1 MPAKFERWRPAQEE
15 ALQFLLRSTK
25 RAKAPSMPTG
35 SGKTAVYVGH
45 SLITREPTAFVTE
58 NIGLM
63 DQLLE
68 DFRDCGMVSLMG
80 KRRYTCDLKPEYT
93 CEDGHA
99 ARCPKKGTIGCPLS
113 HAEMAA
119 AVSPLVV
126 TNYDKWT
133 SSRKFGQGM
142 AHFTKVVFDEGHL
155 APEALARA
163 MQVVL
168 SHHEIEEVLG
178 VDFPKQR
185 EEMVDWKYWASWVR
199 AEAEEQMIA
208 AKALITGPDPKPTYV
223 RKYMHLRNLCKRLA
237 TIATCQPQN
246 WVCDEL
252 EKGFQFDPVKVARY
266 SESTLLLRVPNII
279 VISATLRPKTL
290 YMLGLGRESFDF
302 LELGSDFDPKDCPI
316 YYIPTMRVD
325 SRAEDLSPLW
335 IKLEQIA
342 SARQD
347 RKGIVHTIS
356 YARRDAI
363 LGRSRFAPSM
373 IVNPKGEASTETVM
387 AYKAAGPGAILVSPS
402 VGAGFDFPGRD
413 CEWQFVCKIPFPDSR
428 SKIVRARQ
436 EDDKEYG
443 PYQAINKLV
452 QIFGRGARFK
462 GDRCENF
469 IGDMHLDWFLPRYG
483 HLAPKSFH
491 GFFKR
496 IEVAPPTASSTVII
510 TLGGQL
516 YDSGHSHQGRARG
529 VHRAGRLPDRGL
541 PAVQRDAVIIS
552 WATFGEPGAWSRP
565 SSSPGPRTLR
575 HFNAGLGQVSPVET
589 SPQAS
594 TFG

>member
-325 SRAEDLSPLW
+325 SRIRGPLPPLD
-335 IKLEQIA
+335 KAGADCVCSTGPEGYCPHHQLCE
-342 SARQD
+342 ARCYSGPQPVCALHDCQPQGGSLHRD
-347 RKGIVHTIS
+347 RDGLQGCR
-356 YARRDAI
+356 ARRH
-363 LGRSRFAPSM
+363 PCQ
-373 IVNPKGEASTETVM
+373 
-387 AYKAAGPGAILVSPS
+387 PS

-496 IEVAPPTASSTVII
+496 IDILPQPP
-510 TLGGQL
+510 
-516 YDSGHSHQGRARG
+516 AR
-529 VHRAGRLPDRGL
+529 L
-541 PAVQRDAVIIS
+541 
-552 WATFGEPGAWSRP
+552 
-565 SSSPGPRTLR
+565 
-575 HFNAGLGQVSPVET
+575 
-589 SPQAS
+589 
-594 TFG
+594 